1 MTSFY
6 YKCLYMDVT
15 GKDKIFKVEGLVNV
29 KDFCQKH
36 LKKEWSI
43 MPLKELS
50 IFFPKGSQGNAA
62 PLF

>member
-6 YKCLYMDVT
+6 YKCLNVDVT
-15 GKDKIFKVEGLVNV
+15 GKDNFVSRE
-29 KDFCQKH
+29 DCCQNH
-36 LKKEWSI
+36 LKKERSA

-50 IFFPKGSQGNAA
+50 IFFLKGSQGNGA